1 LRMKNNK
8 HTQNSPIR
16 GISLTPEE
24 IVFLSAEANYTQI
37 HYLNG
42 RRTVYAR
49 TLKSI
54 ESQIKKAGFFRTH
67 KSFLVNLNFLKE
79 VHWNAENPFMVLSND
94 YRVSISRRK
103 RLDLRKRLNEIPMYI
118 N

>member
-1 LRMKNNK
+1 MESIK
-8 HTQNSPIR
+8 HTQHSPIR

-42 RRTVYAR
+42 RKTVYAR

-79 VHWNAENPFMVLSND
+79 VHWNVENPFIVLSND

-103 RLDLRKRLNEIPMYI
+103 RVVLRKRLSEIPKYI